1 MWVVAGVL
9 LGLMVLVGLAGFH
22 TGPHSHVVA
31 GILGALAALW
41 LVVMAID
48 GRSAPV
54 LWAILSADIVV
65 SSGIGVLAW
74 KGLTAAVPSSSGR
87 HPGASEGAEGIAL
100 TPLTP
105 DGIVRIRGEE
115 WSAISRNGDVAVGG
129 RVQVI
134 RAAGVRLEVWRED
147 DAVAAGELFSLNG
160 GDEDLGPASGR
171 PAYQSPSSP
180 ASPLSPSASPDS
192 ESKEATS

>member
-1 MWVVAGVL
+1 MWVIAGVL
-9 LGLMVLVGLAGFH
+9 LGLMVLVGLAGFR

-54 LWAILSADIVV
+54 LWALLSADVVV

-74 KGLTAAVPSSSGR
+74 KGLTAPAPSSSGR
-87 HPGASEGAEGIAL
+87 QGGVTEGAEGIAL

-105 DGIVRIRGEE
+105 DGVVRIRGED
-115 WSAISRNGDVAVGG
+115 WSAVSRNGDVPTGG

-134 RAAGVRLEVWRED
+134 RMGVRLEVWRED
-147 DAVAAGELFSLNG
+147 DLAPGELFSLQEH
-160 GDEDLGPASGR
+160 DHDLDTALGGPAHD
-171 PAYQSPSSP
+171 SPPSQPSEAPSP
-180 ASPLSPSASPDS
+180 EPVDA
-192 ESKEATS
+192 ESKEPSS

>member
-1 MWVVAGVL
+1 MWVIAGVL

-22 TGPHSHVVA
+22 TGPHTHVVA

-54 LWAILSADIVV
+54 LWALLSADVVV

-74 KGLTAAVPSSSGR
+74 KGLTAPPPASSGR
-87 HPGASEGAEGIAL
+87 PGAVSEGSEGVAL

-105 DGIVRIRGEE
+105 DGVVSIRGED
-115 WSAISRNGDVAVGG
+115 WSAVSRNGDVPAGG

-134 RAAGVRLEVWRED
+134 RMGVRLEVWRED
-147 DAVAAGELFSLNG
+147 DLAPGELFSLKAHEL
-160 GDEDLGPASGR
+160 DTALGVPAHDS
-171 PAYQSPSSP
+171 PPSQPSEAPSSAP
-180 ASPLSPSASPDS
+180 VDA
-192 ESKEATS
+192 ESKEVSS